1 MSPKRVE
8 KKGVVEG
15 GALTP
20 PPPPLPSQSRPQRN
34 NTIPP
39 PASAPSLP
47 PSLRRCQGT
56 EERAKKHLANGQYY
70 YHFRVAAA
78 SRERD
83 ASRIRKSV
91 FGTLDDKGGSETE
104 IASRSKLSLPL
115 SLRRNART

>member
-20 PPPPLPSQSRPQRN
+20 PPSPPPSQSRPQRN

-47 PSLRRCQGT
+47 ASLRRCQGT

-70 YHFRVAAA
+70 YHFRVA
-78 SRERD
+78 D
-83 ASRIRKSV
+83 ASRGRETPPEFASLFSGLLTTRVGAKRK
-91 FGTLDDKGGSETE
+91 
-104 IASRSKLSLPL
+104 
-115 SLRRNART
+115 